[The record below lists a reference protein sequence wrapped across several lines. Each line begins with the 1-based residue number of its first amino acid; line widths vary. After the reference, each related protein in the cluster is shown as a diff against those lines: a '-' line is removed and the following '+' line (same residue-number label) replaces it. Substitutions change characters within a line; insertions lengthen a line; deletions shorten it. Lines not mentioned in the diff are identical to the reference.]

1 MSVKWSLTS
10 RPVRGDWL
18 FFKILAG
25 SIFSS
30 CSFKSS
36 ANFTGASVFRIGI
49 SPSLT
54 ASSPLN
60 TAVLMQKGLHI
71 DRELIGCPCSAVR
84 GQINAL

>member
-71 DRELIGCPCSAVR
+71 DRELIGCPYAAVR
-84 GQINAL
+84 GQMDAL